1 MLGESTRSA
10 YTWTFDASYN
20 SLIVEFSS
28 FQLSDGKAVLNN
40 RMIAKLSRVTEE
52 EWVQVRIGFRFSF

>member
-10 YTWTFDASYN
+10 YTWTFDKSYN

-52 EWVQVRIGFRFSF
+52 EWVQVRIVFRFSF

>member
-20 SLIVEFSS
+20 SLIVEFSN